1 MHNDKDFIIHVYSS
15 PISVATFFFTLHWII
30 VHNFVNLHIMSDE
43 QWKLGQKQEQ
53 NEEDAKDWDTC
64 PGQCGLGKI
73 LGYLPVDVKPKEYE
87 KQKMNSYNIQRK
99 CIAEITP
106 EEKIKQWI
114 FKTQRQ
120 NYTRFVSFLFNHV
133 YR

>member
-1 MHNDKDFIIHVYSS
+1 
-15 PISVATFFFTLHWII
+15 
-30 VHNFVNLHIMSDE
+30 MSDE
-43 QWKLGQKQEQ
+43 QWKLRQEQEQ
-53 NEEDAKDWDTC
+53 NEEDAKDWDTR

-73 LGYLPVDVKPKEYE
+73 LGYLPVDVKPKEYK

-99 CIAEITP
+99 CIAEVTP

-114 FKTQRQ
+114 FKTQRK
-120 NYTRFVSFLFNHV
+120 FVSFLFDHV

>member
-1 MHNDKDFIIHVYSS
+1 
-15 PISVATFFFTLHWII
+15 
-30 VHNFVNLHIMSDE
+30 MSDE
-43 QWKLGQKQEQ
+43 QWKLGQEQEQ
-53 NEEDAKDWDTC
+53 NEEDAKDWDTR

-73 LGYLPVDVKPKEYE
+73 LGYLPVDVKPKEYK
-87 KQKMNSYNIQRK
+87 KQTMNSYNIQRK
-99 CIAEITP
+99 CIAEVPP

-114 FKTQRQ
+114 IKTQRK